1 MAVVKKIIN
10 NKLLLRMWRK
20 MALLCTDAGNIN
32 WFSHYGKEYEGSFLK
47 KKKKKK
53 IGLLLFDPA
62 VSLLGIFPKKTNTN
76 LKQYMGMTQR
86 DGMGR
91 VVGGGK
97 KKRQEKKNPIYA
109 PLCSLQYYLL

>member
-53 IGLLLFDPA
+53 KMSYPMSI
-62 VSLLGIFPKKTNTN
+62 
-76 LKQYMGMTQR
+76 TQDFR
-86 DGMGR
+86 
-91 VVGGGK
+91 K
-97 KKRQEKKNPIYA
+97 KKKMINSSVSWGKMTLVKIMQVLTVSQR
-109 PLCSLQYYLL
+109 